1 MNNCRVN
8 GIGELHLEMLL
19 QIGITLKIILGLLC
33 TLDE

>member
-19 QIGITLKIILGLLC
+19 QIRITLKIIMGSLC
-33 TLDE
+33 TLDD

>member
-8 GIGELHLEMLL
+8 DIGELHLEMLL
-19 QIGITLKIILGLLC
+19 QISITSKIIMGSLC